1 MNETNMQVILEMR
14 DNASPQL
21 RAFGDT
27 VKQTATTV
35 RTSSTTMGDSIGGV
49 SNQLVNNKQAFME
62 MSSGVRYM
70 GTTFLA
76 LGVAMSTSNNE
87 TLKGIGNMVM
97 MTGAIMTVVGSA
109 AGFIGAIGQ
118 MVNALKALRVAQIL
132 TQAFSG
138 PAGWATLAIGAGVAG
153 AAVYGAS
160 RMSSGPTA
168 NPNAQQN
175 ITINQHIAGSVVS
188 ERRLTDNVQKG
199 LLLKG
204 SRSGS
209 TGIK

>member
-1 MNETNMQVILEMR
+1 MNETNMKVMLEMR
-14 DNASPQL
+14 DNATPQL

-27 VKQTATTV
+27 VKQTASTV

-49 SNQLVNNKQAFME
+49 SNSLVSNKQAFME

-160 RMSSGPTA
+160 RMNAGPSV
-168 NPNAQQN
+168 NPNAQQS
-175 ITINQHIAGSVVS
+175 ITINQHIAGTVVS
-188 ERRLTDNVQKG
+188 ERQLTDNVQKG

-204 SRSGS
+204 QRNST
-209 TGIK
+209 TGIR

>member
-1 MNETNMQVILEMR
+1 MNETNMQVMLEMR

-49 SNQLVNNKQAFME
+49 SNQLVSNKQAFME

-76 LGVAMSTSNNE
+76 LGLAMQSTNNE
-87 TLKGIGNMVM
+87 TLKSIGNIVM
-97 MTGAIMTVVGSA
+97 MTGAIMTVIGSA

-118 MVNALKALRVAQIL
+118 MVNALKALRIAQIL

-160 RMSSGPTA
+160 RMNAGPRV
-168 NPNAQQN
+168 NPNAPQN

-188 ERRLTDNVQKG
+188 ERQLTDNVQKG

-204 SRSGS
+204 QRNPS
-209 TGIK
+209 TGIR